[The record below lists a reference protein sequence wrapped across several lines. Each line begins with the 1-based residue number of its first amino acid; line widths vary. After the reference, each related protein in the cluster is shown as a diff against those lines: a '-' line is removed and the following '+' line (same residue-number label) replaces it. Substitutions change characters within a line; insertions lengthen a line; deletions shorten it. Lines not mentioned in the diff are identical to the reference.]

1 MANSYKNLTASGA
14 VIPGEGVLE
23 SMFVNTTGSMI
34 LYASPSAAVNT
45 GRIISAA
52 TISPTAGYHYLG
64 AIHATAGVYCSI
76 SGGNTL
82 NVTFHILE
90 SK

>member
-1 MANSYKNLTASGA
+1 MNSYKNLSASGA

-34 LYASPSAAVNT
+34 LYASPSAAANT
-45 GRIISAA
+45 GRIISTA
-52 TISPTAGYHYLG
+52 TITPAAGFHYLG
-64 AIHATAGVYCSI
+64 SIHSTAGVYCSI
-76 SGGNTL
+76 SNGNTL